1 MRDHRPG
8 IQSAAMTSTPPPV
21 GHAFISYVHEDAES
35 VDALCEVLEAAGI
48 AVWRDRDQLWP
59 GDEWKI
65 QIRRAIQ
72 RSSLAFIACFSKQSI
87 ARTRSYQNEELI
99 LAVEE
104 YRSRPPG
111 RPWLFPVRFDDIDLP
126 EFELGAGKTLDA
138 LQRTDL
144 FGPKREPEL
153 TRLAISISRVI
164 AGSPTPSEVLD
175 EPTAISERSG
185 SGGRL
190 GSVSSVSEKSQAY
203 EKHSG
208 DTSNTTRLK
217 VLLREPAKDIE
228 LDDYI
233 TDTADIARRKCI
245 DTVAFPT
252 STDAMRSTFS
262 AARFAIERVDQYWR
276 IVAPLAEALAA
287 GCAWGT
293 NDHNPLWSRA
303 MRTIAN
309 TTPMEGGQTVL
320 LDMRAYPR
328 ILALYAAGL
337 GAVAR
342 NKYSAL
348 RAVTVDAKYRDR
360 ERGRTIPVI
369 SVCHPGI
376 PFSNASFIASAVAI
390 SAAGNAPTDEVIE
403 SIYRRTSGV
412 RRTPASDDLHDRLR
426 ETLRP
431 IIRDDDDY
439 SDSFDR
445 LEVLFGVIAED
456 VAIQVK
462 AAGDY
467 LHGGW
472 VGRYIWRTQ
481 YARDIF
487 AEIYEEFRSE
497 GPSWAPL
504 DAGLFDRSLARA
516 EKAFAA
522 MGENVKNT
530 RTRVF

>member
-1 MRDHRPG
+1 M
-8 IQSAAMTSTPPPV
+8 PPPV

-72 RSSLAFIACFSKQSI
+72 RNSLAFIACFSKQSI
-87 ARTRSYQNEELI
+87 ARSRSYQNEELI

-104 YRSRPPG
+104 YRSRTPG
-111 RPWLFPVRFDDIDLP
+111 RPWLFPVRFDDIELP
-126 EFELGAGKTLDA
+126 EFDLGAGKTLDA

-164 AGSPTPSEVLD
+164 AGSRTSSEVPG
-175 EPTAISERSG
+175 EPKTISERAG

-190 GSVSSVSEKSQAY
+190 GSVTLPSGESQADEKPPS
-203 EKHSG
+203 EKHSS
-208 DTSNTTRLK
+208 DTSNMARLK
-217 VLLREPAKDIE
+217 LLLREPAKDIE
-228 LDDYI
+228 LDDYV
-233 TDTADIARRKCI
+233 TGTADTARRKCI
-245 DTVAFPT
+245 DTVVFPT
-252 STDAMRSTFS
+252 STDAMRSS
-262 AARFAIERVDQYWR
+262 IPAARFAIERVNQYWR
-276 IVAPLAEALAA
+276 IVAPLAEILAV

-293 NDHNPLWSRA
+293 NHHDPLWSRA
-303 MRTIAN
+303 MRAIAN

-320 LDMRAYPR
+320 LDLRAYPR

-342 NKYSAL
+342 SKYSAL
-348 RAVTVDAKYRDR
+348 RAVAVDAKYRDR
-360 ERGRTIPVI
+360 ELGRTIPVI
-369 SVCHPGI
+369 AVCHPGI

-403 SIYRRTSGV
+403 GLHKRTSGV
-412 RRTPASDDLHDRLR
+412 RHTPASDDLHDRLR
-426 ETLRP
+426 ETFRP
-431 IIRDDDDY
+431 IIRDDDEY
-439 SDSFDR
+439 SDTFDR

-456 VAIQVK
+456 AAIQEK
-462 AAGDY
+462 AAGGY

-472 VGRYIWRTQ
+472 TGRYIWRTQ

-487 AEIYEEFRSE
+487 TEIYDEFRSQ
-497 GPSWAPL
+497 GSSWAPL
-504 DAGLFDRSLARA
+504 SVGLFDRSLERA
-516 EKAFAA
+516 ERAFAA
-522 MGENVKNT
+522 MGENVAHA
-530 RTRVF
+530 RTRMF